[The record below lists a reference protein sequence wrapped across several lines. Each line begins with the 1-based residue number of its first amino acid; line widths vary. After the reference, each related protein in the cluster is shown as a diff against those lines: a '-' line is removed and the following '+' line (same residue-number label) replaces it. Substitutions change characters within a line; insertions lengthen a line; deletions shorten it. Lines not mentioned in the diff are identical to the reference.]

1 MLKVLII
8 SPTQKGIGGIAQ
20 HVQGLSD
27 FLTKNGHKVDIISS
41 ENTLTVPIK
50 GLKNPS
56 FMISAFFK
64 MKLKKGNDI
73 IHAHNLPSALPMKN
87 ASGKKVLSLH
97 GIYSEQI
104 DLLHG
109 KTTGKISSSFEKDAL
124 TWADAIT
131 VISQEAYAHYTKLGF
146 KVTHVPNAIDIS
158 SLPARKDRR
167 YERQIIF
174 AGRLSKEKGILTIL
188 EVAKKIPDNIHL
200 LILGSGP
207 EEKRVKEVVKLR
219 TNVHYLGYQ
228 PREIT
233 IPLIRGS
240 DILIQPSII
249 EGISSTIL
257 EAMVCKTVV
266 IATRTGGNKEILEHN
281 KTGVLVESDS
291 GAQIIEEMFNLISN
305 REKRRK
311 LADEAFNEVQKYDW
325 SNVGNLYLDI
335 YKSLMDQ
342 QKFH

>member
-1 MLKVLII
+1 MLQVLII
-8 SPTQKGIGGIAQ
+8 SPTQKGIGGVAQ
-20 HVQGLSD
+20 HVQGLSN
-27 FLTKNGHKVDIISS
+27 FLIKNGHKVDIISS

-56 FMISAFFK
+56 FMISAFLK
-64 MKLKKGNDI
+64 TKLKKGNDI
-73 IHAHNLPSALPMKN
+73 IHAHNLPAALPMKN

-104 DLLHG
+104 GLLHG
-109 KTTGKISSSFEKDAL
+109 KTSGKISRSYEKDAL

-131 VISQEAYAHYTKLGF
+131 VISQEAYTYYTKLGF
-146 KVTHVPNAIDIS
+146 EVVHVPNAIDIQS
-158 SLPARKDRR
+158 IPKEKDRR
-167 YERQIIF
+167 YPKQVIF
-174 AGRLSKEKGILTIL
+174 AGRLSREKGIISIL
-188 EVAKKIPDNIHL
+188 GMAKKLPDTIHV

-207 EEKRVKEVVKLR
+207 EEERVKEATKTIPNL
-219 TNVHYLGYQ
+219 HFLGYQ

-257 EAMVCKTVV
+257 EAMACRTPV

-281 KTGVLVESDS
+281 KTGILVQSESSDEM
-291 GAQIIEEMFNLISN
+291 IEEILNLISDKKKGKSLT
-305 REKRRK
+305 E
-311 LADEAFNEVQKYDW
+311 EAFDQVKKYDW
-325 SNVGNLYLDI
+325 SNVGRLYLNI
-335 YKSLMDQ
+335 YNSLINN
-342 QKFH
+342 